1 MGLVSELLKNPR
13 HQQMFIYPFKIVY
26 LQSSLTRQTLHD
38 QLLKHTF
45 LSDHGYRKPD
55 ANPRAFFGELS
66 DQDFTLETIE
76 KGDRLVNFITG
87 DFRGSENEMYMR
99 IQLGAWQHQRI
110 FLLYA
115 IATLACFVG
124 FFVAIANQVHV
135 PAQSEMSDIIHGI
148 LTALKPSLAY
158 VFLICGISLIVAL
171 YVKATQ
177 FKKRYA
183 TSMAFFSELWQA
195 TVIERKSV
203 PLLFQ

>member
-1 MGLVSELLKNPR
+1 
-13 HQQMFIYPFKIVY
+13 MFIYPFKIVY
-26 LQSSLTRQTLHD
+26 LQSGQTRQMLHD

-124 FFVAIANQVHV
+124 FFVAIANQVHI
-135 PAQSEMSDIIHGI
+135 PAPSEMSDIIHGI

-171 YVKATQ
+171 YGKATQ